1 MCPGIH
7 EEVYFVNLS
16 CCAWALS
23 DPEEAALGRIADAGF
38 GWIDVRP
45 DAFVSE
51 AGRDRARDLGLR
63 VSCVAASFG
72 MPEGA
77 ALDSP
82 DAGSA
87 RKALAHTEKAL
98 VHGVALGAGAVY
110 VVPGSDGSREALD
123 RYAASLAF
131 AADRAQVHGLKLCI
145 EHFPGRALPTVAAT
159 LDFLKEIGHPNLY
172 LLFDIGHAQMSG
184 EDAGAAIA
192 SAGARLGYVH
202 LDDND
207 GVGDLH
213 LSLTDGVLTEA
224 GLRKAFDA
232 LVEVGY
238 DGAVSLELS
247 PKLPDPLEAL
257 RQSRE
262 VVRKGWEGVI

>member
-1 MCPGIH
+1 M
-7 EEVYFVNLS
+7 VLS
-16 CCAWALS
+16 CCIWAVS
-23 DPEEAALGRIADAGF
+23 GPEEDVLNRVSEAGF
-38 GWIDVRP
+38 RQIDVRP
-45 DAFVSE
+45 DGLVEKESRE
-51 AGRDRARDLGLR
+51 KARDLGVR

-82 DAGSA
+82 DAEA
-87 RKALAHTEKAL
+87 VAQALEQIEKAL
-98 VHGVALGAGAVY
+98 VHGAALGANAAY
-110 VVPGSDGSREALD
+110 VAPGPDGGREALA
-123 RYAASLAF
+123 RYAGSLAF

-145 EHFPGRALPTVAAT
+145 EHFPGRALPTVAGT
-159 LDFLKEIGHPNLY
+159 LAFLRDVGHPNLY

-192 SAGARLGYVH
+192 SAGPRLGYVH

-213 LSLTDGVLTEA
+213 LSLTDGALTEA

-232 LVEVGY
+232 LEGVGY

-247 PKLPDPLEAL
+247 PKLPDPMEAL
-257 RQSRE
+257 RRSRA
-262 VVRKGWEGVI
+262 VVIKVGARIL

>member
-1 MCPGIH
+1 MI
-7 EEVYFVNLS
+7 LS

-23 DPEEAALGRIADAGF
+23 GSEEEALGGIAGAGF

-45 DAFVSE
+45 DALVSE
-51 AGRDRARDLGLR
+51 PCRDRARDLGLR

-72 MPEGA
+72 MEA

-98 VHGVALGAGAVY
+98 AHGAALGATAAY
-110 VVPGSDGSREALD
+110 VVPGPDGSPEALD

-131 AADRAQVHGLKLCI
+131 AADRAQIHGLKLCI

-159 LDFLKEIGHPNLY
+159 LDFLAGIGHSNLY

-184 EDAGAAIA
+184 EDPASAIA
-192 SAGARLGYVH
+192 SAGLHLGYVH

-207 GVGDLH
+207 GVNDLH
-213 LSLTDGVLTEA
+213 LGLMDGALTEA
-224 GLRKAFDA
+224 GLRKTFDA
-232 LVEVGY
+232 LAGAGY

-247 PKLPDPLEAL
+247 SKLPDPLEAL
-257 RQSRE
+257 KRSRGVLRR
-262 VVRKGWEGVI
+262 VVSALE

>member
-1 MCPGIH
+1 M
-7 EEVYFVNLS
+7 NLS
-16 CCAWALS
+16 CCIWALS
-23 DPEEAALGRIADAGF
+23 GPEDEVLNRIAGAGF
-38 GWIDVRP
+38 RWIDVRP
-45 DAFVSE
+45 DALAE
-51 AGRDRARDLGLR
+51 KEGLEKARDLGLR

-82 DAGSA
+82 EAGSA
-87 RKALAHTEKAL
+87 RKALAHTEQAL
-98 VHGVALGAGAVY
+98 AHGATLGAAAAY
-110 VVPGSDGSREALD
+110 VVPGADGGREALD
-123 RYAASLAF
+123 RYAASLAY
-131 AADRAQVHGLKLCI
+131 AADRAQVHGLKLCV

-184 EDAGAAIA
+184 EDAGAAVA
-192 SAGARLGYVH
+192 SAGPRLGYVH

-213 LSLTDGVLTEA
+213 LSLTDGALTEA
-224 GLRKAFDA
+224 GLRRAFEA
-232 LVEVGY
+232 LVEAGY

-247 PKLPDPLEAL
+247 PKLPDPLGAL
-257 RQSRE
+257 KRSRE
-262 VVRKGWEGVI
+262 IVRKVGNRVL

>member
-1 MCPGIH
+1 VAGPE
-7 EEVYFVNLS
+7 EEVLARV
-16 CCAWALS
+16 A
-23 DPEEAALGRIADAGF
+23 GAGF
-38 GWIDVRP
+38 RWIDVRP
-45 DAFVSE
+45 DGLAE
-51 AGRDRARDLGLR
+51 KPGRERARDLGLR

-82 DAGSA
+82 DAGLVSQ
-87 RKALAHTEKAL
+87 ALTHTERAL
-98 VHGVALGAGAVY
+98 THGAGLGATAAY
-110 VVPGSDGSREALD
+110 VVPGPDGGREALS
-123 RYAASLAF
+123 RYAGSLAF
-131 AADRAQVHGLKLCI
+131 AADRAQMHGLKLCI

-159 LDFLKEIGHPNLY
+159 LDFLKEVGHPNLY

-184 EDAGAAIA
+184 EDAGEAIR
-192 SAGARLGYVH
+192 SAGSRLGYVH

-224 GLRKAFDA
+224 GLQMAFEA
-232 LVEVGY
+232 LMEAGY

-247 PKLPDPLEAL
+247 PRLPDPMEDLK
-257 RQSRE
+257 RSRE
-262 VVRKGWEGVI
+262 IVRKVEKRVL